1 MNRILIAMLYAAL
14 AVFASD
20 LYAQEKETVAVIG
33 TGDMGDSLGPRFAR
47 LGYRVVYGSRDPG
60 SDKVKALVAK
70 TGDNASATTQQEA
83 AQQGDIIL
91 TLVPWPPME
100 KVAQNLGNLDGKI
113 VLDASMPFQQGE
125 DG

>member
-60 SDKVKALVAK
+60 SD
-70 TGDNASATTQQEA
+70 
-83 AQQGDIIL
+83 
-91 TLVPWPPME
+91 
-100 KVAQNLGNLDGKI
+100 
-113 VLDASMPFQQGE
+113 
-125 DG
+125 